1 MQNKGIWVGVGVA
14 IAVLLIALFFLG
26 KGKGRS
32 PAPNT
37 ANEVTPIITP
47 TPAVEGEGQ
56 KVAREITIEAKE
68 FSYSLDKITVKKGEK
83 IKLTLV
89 NTGRMSHDFVIEKM
103 NVTTELAG
111 PGKSVSIEFTMF
123 DAGSYTFYCS
133 VGNHR
138 AMGMEGTLIVT
149 E

>member
-47 TPAVEGEGQ
+47 TPAVEG
-56 KVAREITIEAKE
+56 
-68 FSYSLDKITVKKGEK
+68 
-83 IKLTLV
+83 
-89 NTGRMSHDFVIEKM
+89 
-103 NVTTELAG
+103 
-111 PGKSVSIEFTMF
+111 
-123 DAGSYTFYCS
+123 GSPRD
-133 VGNHR
+133 NN
-138 AMGMEGTLIVT
+138 
-149 E
+149 